1 MSCKSIQGSEL
12 QAALGKVQEAA
23 RAAKDLQGLERQ
35 EKWGLSWFFYRL
47 SQQSA
52 ALGIWE
58 DSVAENSI
66 PKSNYAQ

>member
-47 SQQSA
+47 SQLSA

-58 DSVAENSI
+58 DSVAEYSI